1 MPSSPEYVPST
12 EDAFSPGK
20 PYQLF
25 FMSKQMIRTLAGLTR
40 DLEDP
45 VYLKPSGQFRFAQA
59 PALQFL
65 EKNIFRYRKGVYAEE
80 QQEIKIF
87 TAPSPLEEMREA
99 ARRMSELVRTCGY
112 RYGEIAVITG
122 RICKTCSTGI

>member
-1 MPSSPEYVPST
+1 
-12 EDAFSPGK
+12 
-20 PYQLF
+20 
-25 FMSKQMIRTLAGLTR
+25 MIRTLAGLSR

-45 VYLKPSGQFRFAQA
+45 VYLKPSGQSRFAQA

-87 TAPSPLEEMREA
+87 TAPSPGRNA
-99 ARRMSELVRTCGY
+99 GGCQKDVRTCAY
-112 RYGEIAVITG
+112 LADTAMVRL
-122 RICKTCSTGI
+122 R

>member
-1 MPSSPEYVPST
+1 MDER

-25 FMSKQMIRTLAGLTR
+25 FMSKQMVRILAGLTR

-45 VYLKPSGQFRFAQA
+45 VYLKPFGQSRFAHA

-87 TAPSPLEEMREA
+87 TALQVSV
-99 ARRMSELVRTCGY
+99 SSV
-112 RYGEIAVITG
+112 
-122 RICKTCSTGI
+122 CS

>member
-1 MPSSPEYVPST
+1 MLRELLVIADRISVTVTMDER

-45 VYLKPSGQFRFAQA
+45 VYLKPSGQSRFAQA

-80 QQEIKIF
+80 QQEIKYLLRHPPWKKCGRLPEGCQNLCVPAD
-87 TAPSPLEEMREA
+87 TAM
-99 ARRMSELVRTCGY
+99 VRLQ
-112 RYGEIAVITG
+112 
-122 RICKTCSTGI
+122 

>member
-1 MPSSPEYVPST
+1 MLRELLVIADRISVTVTMDER
-12 EDAFSPGK
+12 EDAFLRETLSA
-20 PYQLF
+20 F

-45 VYLKPSGQFRFAQA
+45 VYLKPSGQSRFAQA

-80 QQEIKIF
+80 QQEIK
-87 TAPSPLEEMREA
+87 
-99 ARRMSELVRTCGY
+99 
-112 RYGEIAVITG
+112 
-122 RICKTCSTGI
+122 